1 MIITTGITA
10 SGTVTF
16 GSLSDGAITITAWI
30 NEDNMSTDSATRIPT
45 QSSVKAYVD
54 AGDASARGLKDN
66 IENLTLDTERI
77 FKLTPRTFT
86 WKNNDSIRV
95 GRQGKQSFG
104 YIADEVQ
111 DVLPEIVG
119 YDKENDPRTVDYKL
133 LSVLLLEEVKKL
145 RTRVDNL
152 EAG

>member
-1 MIITTGITA
+1 M
-10 SGTVTF
+10 TF
-16 GSLSDGAITITAWI
+16 GSLSDGSIVIASWVD
-30 NEDNMSTDSATRIPT
+30 EDDMSSDSASLIPT
-45 QSSVKAYVD
+45 QQSVKAYVD
-54 AGDASARGLKDN
+54 AQDHSARGLKDN

-95 GRQGKQSFG
+95 ERQGKQSFG

-145 RTRVDNL
+145 RTRLDNL
-152 EAG
+152 EAGGKSSA